1 MAYNRKDRFFKKA
14 KEEGFRSRAA
24 YKLQEISKTFKIL
37 KPGLLVLD
45 VGCAPG
51 SWLQVISK
59 EVGQHGKVIG
69 VDLEPISH
77 FSQKNIIFIEG
88 DIREEITVQRILH
101 ALGRKV
107 DVVVSD
113 MAPHLSG
120 IKFQDHYNSYELA
133 LQALQ
138 LCHLVLK
145 EGGNFVTKIFP
156 GEDLE
161 TLKQKLKESFAPIKE
176 FIPGATRKT
185 STELYLVAKGF
196 KNGRQKMGKGD
207 GGLRGGGLSPFPVL
221 HPRA

>member
-1 MAYNRKDRFFKKA
+1 MAYNRQDRFFKKA

-24 YKLQEISKTFKIL
+24 YKLQEIQKAFKIL

-69 VDLEPISH
+69 VDLEPIAH

-138 LCHLVLK
+138 LCRLVLK
-145 EGGNFVTKIFP
+145 EGGGHFVTKIFP
-156 GEDLE
+156 GEELE
-161 TLKQKLKESFAPIKE
+161 TFKQKLKESFTQIKE
-176 FIPGATRKT
+176 FIPEATRKT
-185 STELYLVAKGF
+185 STELYIVTKGL
-196 KNGRQKMGKGD
+196 KNGKY
-207 GGLRGGGLSPFPVL
+207 
-221 HPRA
+221 